1 MFFYNIYNN
10 GYTCFFSF
18 HKKYFMIG
26 KKPQLLIKSKKGLK
40 RLNIIGVAKQQK
52 PFFAKQEFQKT
63 VWSNHDLCNWDKTK
77 LYLE

>member
-1 MFFYNIYNN
+1 
-10 GYTCFFSF
+10 
-18 HKKYFMIG
+18 MIG

-63 VWSNHDLCNWDKTK
+63 VWSNHDLCN
-77 LYLE
+77 